1 MNSLAVVLPA
11 ALDPTAWWPPGT
23 WSDLLVMGVPVLDK
37 ALRTVAVYLVIT
49 LLLRFA
55 GKRLLAQMNNLDLV
69 VVFLLSNVVQN
80 AIIGPDNSL
89 LGGVLGAVILLAL
102 NAGADRLMQR
112 SALVQRLLEGH
123 GTEVVRDGEVLD
135 PALARL
141 GTSRNELASALH
153 HQGADTVA
161 EVASAVVEP
170 GGAIDVRLRREEQ
183 NVSKAELDAA
193 VAALTAE
200 IRALRGAVPRA

>member
-1 MNSLAVVLPA
+1 MSSLAFVLPA

-49 LLLRFA
+49 LLLRVA

-183 NVSKAELDAA
+183 NVSKTELDAA

-200 IRALRGAVPRA
+200 IRALRGAVPRT